1 MKALR
6 NFLAVEAIRLAFVSL
21 SPILLLTARTGRGRW
36 IGILTGSVAMAVTWI
51 SLAYITMELLP
62 LPPMGRVLPPDS
74 IKAALFLLEM
84 SGFWFSVLV
93 AIVTFLTLLI
103 RRPLYY
109 SDAVDGWTSHF
120 LGPVWL
126 TRVQHV
132 WFPEA
137 DWVWLGVQLVTR
149 LDPWMSRSQARLMR
163 DVVREALD
171 EIAETPGC
179 LQLPSA
185 LPLLFWGSF
194 RRPDHGHFYSYIPSH
209 QPGETL
215 SLFVVLHGHG
225 GNFLLWPHSWKEF
238 ADEQRCII
246 VSPSFGYGNWEH
258 PQGVNAVERCLNFA
272 ETHFPIDPTRVHLA
286 GISQGGCGVA
296 RSGAVFGSRLAG
308 LIFLS
313 PTMEPAVLNS
323 HDFVETCAGRPIL
336 VVQGS
341 RDHNVKPQTVDAA
354 VQILKQ
360 NGADVTYH
368 TDPDADHFLY
378 FAKRDEIHTIIGDWV
393 KRTVN
398 S

>member
-1 MKALR
+1 MQALR
-6 NFLAVEAIRLAFVSL
+6 NLLVIEAIRVAFVLL
-21 SPILLLTARTGRGRW
+21 SPILLFTARTGRGRR
-36 IGILTGSVAMAVTWI
+36 IGIMTGSIAMALTWI

-62 LPPMGRVLPPDS
+62 LPPMGRVFPPDS

-126 TRVQHV
+126 LRVQNV

-137 DWVWLGVQLVTR
+137 DWVWLGVQLITR
-149 LDPWMSRSQARLMR
+149 LDPWMSRDQARLMR

-171 EIAETPGC
+171 EIDEIPRYT
-179 LQLPSA
+179 QLPSA

-194 RRPDHGHFYSYIPSH
+194 RRPDHGHFYTYMPSH
-209 QPGETL
+209 APGEML
-215 SLFVVLHGHG
+215 GLFIVLHGHG
-225 GNFLLWPHSWKEF
+225 GNFFLWPHSWNEF
-238 ADEQRCII
+238 ADEQRCVI

-258 PQGVNAVERCLNFA
+258 PQGVRAVERCLNFA
-272 ETHFPIDPTRVHLA
+272 ETHFPIDPTRIYLA

-296 RSGAVFGSRLAG
+296 RSGAAFGSRLAG

-378 FAKRDEIHTIIGDWV
+378 FAKRDEIHTVISDWM
-393 KRTVN
+393 KRPVN